1 MTHQNQHPTH
11 RQIPAAVK
19 PTARALAWENQFKS
33 IDAFVAHA
41 QKSARL
47 EPVVYEL
54 NPGSLRK
61 E

>member
-1 MTHQNQHPTH
+1 MIHQEPHPTS
-11 RQIPAAVK
+11 RGTPAANN
-19 PTARALAWENQFKS
+19 PTARALAWEKQFKS

-54 NPGSLRK
+54 NRGSLRK